1 MGIATGVDLAQ
12 ACRSRCSAPMRI
24 FLWLTRELAIIAY
37 DLAEVIGT
45 AIALKLLFDIPMLWG
60 AILCAAA
67 VFLILLLMRW
77 GFRWL
82 EAFVVALLMLIS
94 LCFAAQIVMSQPSL
108 GVVFQ
113 GFVP

>member
-1 MGIATGVDLAQ
+1 
-12 ACRSRCSAPMRI
+12 MRI

-60 AILCAAA
+60 AILCAAD